1 MALNL
6 QQKNEMFG
14 AYKNEIYLMKTCMN
28 VFAEMKANEEKEIYE
43 KFLVR
48 KFYHKNEK
56 EREISETLLWIFTY
70 SYNTTITFLNI
81 IPCYLQQM
89 CRIKVFYQNQSILSK
104 TKLFVPIVSPYTLFS
119 VFYFELNILAAL
131 C

>member
-1 MALNL
+1 
-6 QQKNEMFG
+6 
-14 AYKNEIYLMKTCMN
+14 MKTCMN

-70 SYNTTITFLNI
+70 SYNTAITFLNI
-81 IPCYLQQM
+81 IPCYSQQM

-104 TKLFVPIVSPYTLFS
+104 TKLFISIVSPYTPFLCFLF
-119 VFYFELNILAAL
+119 
-131 C
+131 